1 MHLRSLFLP
10 FLPRYNHLPTA
21 SSIHPFEKFL
31 DQSKEN
37 LYLNVYYVRF
47 NMEADGLT
55 NMPLPNDM
63 SLSFLLNGWL
73 QAAIRREN
81 EHARHWSLAK
91 IRPNRTH
98 ELRVVQTKAI
108 LFLKSMSERVGSDKK

>member
-1 MHLRSLFLP
+1 M
-10 FLPRYNHLPTA
+10 PTA

-55 NMPLPNDM
+55 NMPLPNDI

-81 EHARHWSLAK
+81 EHVRHWSLAK
-91 IRPNRTH
+91 IRSNRTH
-98 ELRVVQTKAI
+98 ELRVDQTQPI
-108 LFLKSMSERVGSDKK
+108 LFLKSMSESVGSDIQ